1 MAELLRKEN
10 NLVSLK
16 FSIGTDAFEKAVAKA
31 FNKNKHRFN
40 IPGFRKGKAPR
51 KIVEKHYGESVFYE
65 DAINIALPDAYEAAV
80 TELALDPVTRP
91 EIDILEMEAGA
102 DVVLQADV
110 YVKPAVEL
118 GEYKGVTVKVTKKEI
133 SDDDVDAEL
142 EKERKKNARVVSV
155 DRSAELDDT
164 LIIDY
169 KGSIDGEYFD
179 GGTADNHQLKLG
191 SKQFIGDFEE
201 QLVGCNSGEQK
212 TIEVAFPEDYHVAEL
227 AGKPA
232 KFEVTINEIKTEE
245 LPELDDE
252 FIKDIS
258 EFDTIAEYKADV
270 RKRLEENSEET
281 YKSQIR
287 SAAIDAVSL
296 AALVDIPEVMVE
308 NEIDHML
315 RDFDYQLQYQG
326 MSLEKYY
333 QFTNSTEEDMRNQM
347 KDDAENKVK
356 TSLVIEAIGKAE
368 GIEASEQDVEDELK
382 KMAEAQKVE
391 VDKIKEF
398 YARDEFASIKNH
410 IFSRKVV
417 DFISEHAKLE
427 AE

>member
-1 MAELLRKEN
+1 MAELLKKEN

-16 FSIGTDAFEKAVAKA
+16 FSIAAADFEKAVVKA
-31 FNKNKHRFN
+31 FNKNKHKFN

-51 KIVEKHYGESVFYE
+51 KIVEKHYGEGVFFE
-65 DAINIALPDAYEAAV
+65 DALNIALPDAYEAAL
-80 TELALDPVTRP
+80 TELAIDPVARP
-91 EIDILEMEAGA
+91 EIDILEMEKGSA
-102 DVVLQADV
+102 VVLQADV

-118 GEYKGVTVKVTKKEI
+118 GDYKGVTVKVTKQVI
-133 SDDDVDAEL
+133 GDDEVAAEL
-142 EKERKKNARVVSV
+142 EKERKKNARMVTAE
-155 DRSAELDDT
+155 RPAELDDT

-179 GGTADNHQLKLG
+179 GGSAENHQLKLG

-201 QLVGCNSGEQK
+201 QLVGLKSGDQK
-212 TIEVAFPEDYHVAEL
+212 TIEVSFPEDYQAAEL

-232 KFEVTINEIKTEE
+232 QFEVTVNEVKTEE

-258 EFDTIAEYKADV
+258 EFDTVDEYRADV
-270 RKRLEENSEET
+270 KKRLEENSAET
-281 YKSQIR
+281 YQSQIR
-287 SAAIDAVSL
+287 AAAVEAVSL

-308 NEIDHML
+308 DEITHML

-326 MSLEKYY
+326 MSLEQYY
-333 QFTNSTEEDMRNQM
+333 KFTNSSEQDMRAQM

-368 GIEASEQDVEDELK
+368 NIEATQQDVDDELQK
-382 KMAEAQKVE
+382 LADAQKIE

-398 YARDEFASIKNH
+398 YARDDFASIKNH
-410 IFSRKVV
+410 VFSRKVV
-417 DFISEHAKLE
+417 DFISDNAVVEE
-427 AE
+427 A